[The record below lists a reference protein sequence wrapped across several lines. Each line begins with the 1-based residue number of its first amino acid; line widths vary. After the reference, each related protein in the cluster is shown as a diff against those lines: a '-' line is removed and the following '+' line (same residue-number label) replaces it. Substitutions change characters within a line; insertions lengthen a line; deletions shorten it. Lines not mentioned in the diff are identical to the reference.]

1 MAGDA
6 SRAEQRGRVPDGPA
20 PARKGRP
27 PAANGVDTRRRIV
40 VAARGCFGR
49 NGYDKTINKDIAAAA
64 GITQAAI
71 YHYFPSKRDV
81 FVAAYREMQETT
93 FARFEAV
100 VATETTLV
108 AKVKAMLDL
117 AADMHA
123 SDRTLATFTSVAP
136 IEIQRHPDLRKALG
150 DEAATV
156 YRFFQGVVDASRSD
170 LRADIDPVSVVNLL
184 VAVTAGFSQFGATA
198 RADRAHRDA
207 IEALERLVDG
217 TLFAHPPAEARPV
230 SPGPSEANPQPKR
243 RRLVT
248 RPPAVDRSDT
258 RARILAAARARFGA
272 YGYDIT
278 TNKDIGAAAGFT
290 AGAIYRYFPSKADL
304 FVDVYRETQ
313 RTVLSQFDAALAD
326 RRGIAEKI
334 KAVLDLS
341 VDMHAA
347 DRTLATFTAVAP
359 VEIQRHP
366 ELRAALGPDT
376 LAVYR
381 FFEQMV
387 AEDADRDL
395 ASGVNPDSVV
405 NLLVAVATG
414 FSQFGALTRAVGPHR
429 EAIDSFQRLIDGALF
444 TAATRA
450 SGAVSVR
457 ARRGSGVSRA

>member
-1 MAGDA
+1 
-6 SRAEQRGRVPDGPA
+6 
-20 PARKGRP
+20 
-27 PAANGVDTRRRIV
+27 V

-123 SDRTLATFTSVAP
+123 SDRTLATFTSIAP

-156 YRFFQGVVDASRSD
+156 YRFFQGVLDASRSD
-170 LRADIDPVSVVNLL
+170 LRADVDPVSVVNLL

-198 RADRAHRDA
+198 RADRSHREA

-217 TLFAHPPAEARPV
+217 TLFARSPAEA
-230 SPGPSEANPQPKR
+230 EAQPKR
-243 RRLVT
+243 HIVT
-248 RPPAVDRSDT
+248 RPSAVDPSDT
-258 RARILAAARARFGA
+258 RARILSAARARFGA

-313 RTVLSQFDAALAD
+313 RTVLSQFDAALAG
-326 RRGIAEKI
+326 RSGIAAKI

-347 DRTLATFTAVAP
+347 DRSLATFTAVAP
-359 VEIQRHP
+359 IEIQRHP

-376 LAVYR
+376 QAVYR

-395 ASGVNPDSVV
+395 APGVKPDSVV
-405 NLLVAVATG
+405 NLLMAVATG
-414 FSQFGALTRAVGPHR
+414 FSQFGAITRAVGPHR

-444 TAATRA
+444 TAANRA
-450 SGAVSVR
+450 AGAAPGRSR
-457 ARRGSGVSRA
+457 RRPGARRN

>member
-1 MAGDA
+1 MAGET

-49 NGYDKTINKDIAAAA
+49 YGYDKTINKDIAAAA

-93 FARFEAV
+93 FARFETV

-108 AKVKAMLDL
+108 AKVKAMLDR

-150 DEAATV
+150 DEASKV
-156 YRFFQGVVDASRSD
+156 YRFFQGVVEASRTD
-170 LRADIDPVSVVNLL
+170 LRADVDPTSVVNLL

-198 RADRAHRDA
+198 RADRSHRDA

-217 TLFAHPPAEARPV
+217 TLFAHPPAEAR
-230 SPGPSEANPQPKR
+230 ANPQPKR

-248 RPPAVDRSDT
+248 RPPAVDQSDT
-258 RARILAAARARFGA
+258 RARILAAARARFGS

-304 FVDVYRETQ
+304 FVAVYRETQ
-313 RTVLSQFDAALAD
+313 RTVLNQFDAALGG
-326 RRGIAEKI
+326 RSGIAEKI

-366 ELRAALGPDT
+366 ELRAALGPDA

-395 ASGVNPDSVV
+395 APGVDPDSVV

-414 FSQFGALTRAVGPHR
+414 FSQFGALTRAIGPHR

-444 TAATRA
+444 SAAA
-450 SGAVSVR
+450 WGAGAAPVR
-457 ARRGSGVSRA
+457 ARRGSGVRRT